1 MKKKLLIKTKSNL
14 EIATHIAGNGRPVLC
29 LSGFGCSHYNF
40 EFFIPHL
47 SKDFQMIMLDN
58 RGMGESS
65 DLNNSYSLEAIATDA
80 LEVMDQLGIE
90 RFDVIGISMGGFVA
104 QLLTLMAPERVKT
117 LSLLCTTSGGSDFIP
132 LPKMDK
138 ETLIRFQAIAEPRR
152 TEIAIEATVH
162 PSLKKENEKLFNE
175 IVELRRAHPA
185 RLEQLLL
192 QKEAVD
198 QFLAEETE
206 LSQIN
211 CPTLV
216 MTGDADRFVN
226 PFNAVVLREKIKN
239 SELVMIEKTDHLF
252 FLEKASESSRALLR
266 FIKKHDGVEYENC
279 AQK

>member
-14 EIATHIAGNGRPVLC
+14 EIATHIVGSGRPVLC

-47 SKDFQMIMLDN
+47 SSNMQMIMLDN

-65 DLNNSYSLEAIATDA
+65 DLFESYPLASLATDA
-80 LEVMDQLGIE
+80 LEVMDQLGVE
-90 RFDVIGISMGGFVA
+90 YFDVIGISMGGFVA
-104 QLLTLMAPERVKT
+104 QLLTLMAPARVKT
-117 LSLLCTTSGGSDFIP
+117 LSLLCTTSGGADFIP

-138 ETLIRFQAIAEPRR
+138 ETLTRFQAIAEPKR

-162 PSLKKENEKLFNE
+162 PTLKTENTKLFQE
-175 IVELRRAHPA
+175 IVELRRSHPA
-185 RLEQLLL
+185 RLEQLIW

-198 QFLAEETE
+198 KFLATE
-206 LSQIN
+206 IELAKIS

-226 PFNAVVLREKIKN
+226 PQNAATLSKKIKN

-252 FLEKASESSRALLR
+252 FLEKAEESSRALLR
-266 FIKKHDGVEYENC
+266 FLNNHHGEEYENC